1 MSNMKRLWE
10 EEQERMKREAGMTQE
25 TLSKI
30 EEWMKNRTTEEQDD

>member
-10 EEQERMKREAGMTQE
+10 EEQERMMREAGMTEE

-30 EEWMKNRTTEEQDD
+30 EQWMNNRTTKEQDD